1 MAQQGE
7 LHGRAWD
14 IAGAAL
20 GMQQLQVVR
29 RQRVMPGETRLIDGD
44 AEQAGPLILGQQFSA
59 AYDVLRSIRPCPPSV
74 LHEPTALIRWRRTR
88 LGGFP
93 RNSSQ

>member
-1 MAQQGE
+1 VVLSRLRPGGVVTERTDRNTQLFRQIAQQRVGHDLIAAQAETRMAQQCE
-7 LHGRAWD
+7 LHGRAED

-44 AEQAGPLILGQQFSA
+44 AEQMGPLILG
-59 AYDVLRSIRPCPPSV
+59 
-74 LHEPTALIRWRRTR
+74 
-88 LGGFP
+88 
-93 RNSSQ
+93 